1 VAQSILFYLFSTV
14 LIFASAMVVGGRN
27 PVHSVLFLILAFFN
41 AAGLFLLAGAE
52 LLAMILIIVYVG
64 SVAVLFLFMVMMLEV
79 DTQKLRHNMSQY
91 FTVGCF
97 IGIILAVELVAVGW
111 NWSPS
116 LRAHDVVSLPIIQ
129 AATQTNTHAIGEQ
142 IYTHYFYIF
151 QISGVILLVAMIGTI
166 VLTIRGTSTAKKQ
179 NYEDQMKR
187 NKENTLEIVKVPFK
201 TGIKL

>member
-1 VAQSILFYLFSTV
+1 MAQSILFYLFSTV

-64 SVAVLFLFMVMMLEV
+64 SVAVLFLFMVMMLDV
-79 DTQKLRHNMSQY
+79 DTQKLRRTMAKY

-97 IGIILAVELVAVGW
+97 IGIILAIELVTIGW

-116 LRAHDVVSLPIIQ
+116 LRAHDVISLPI
-129 AATQTNTHAIGEQ
+129 TTVPTNTHAIGEQ

-179 NYEDQMKR
+179 NYEEQMRR

>member
-1 VAQSILFYLFSTV
+1 MAQSILFYLFSTV

-64 SVAVLFLFMVMMLEV
+64 SVAVLFLFMVMMLDV
-79 DTQKLRHNMSQY
+79 DTQKLRRTMAKY

-97 IGIILAVELVAVGW
+97 IGIILAIELVTIGW

-116 LRAHDVVSLPIIQ
+116 LRAHDVISLPI
-129 AATQTNTHAIGEQ
+129 TTVPTNTHAIGEQ

-166 VLTIRGTSTAKKQ
+166 VLTIRGTSTAKNQ
-179 NYEDQMKR
+179 NYEEQMRR
-187 NKENTLEIVKVPFK
+187 NKENTLQIVKVPFK

>member
-1 VAQSILFYLFSTV
+1 
-14 LIFASAMVVGGRN
+14 
-27 PVHSVLFLILAFFN
+27 
-41 AAGLFLLAGAE
+41 
-52 LLAMILIIVYVG
+52 
-64 SVAVLFLFMVMMLEV
+64 MVMMLDV
-79 DTQKLRHNMSQY
+79 DTQKLRRTMAKY

-97 IGIILAVELVAVGW
+97 IGIILAIELVTIGW

-116 LRAHDVVSLPIIQ
+116 LRAHDVISLPI
-129 AATQTNTHAIGEQ
+129 TTVPTNTHAIGEQ

-179 NYEDQMKR
+179 NYEEQMRR
-187 NKENTLEIVKVPFK
+187 NKENTLQIVKVPFK

>member
-1 VAQSILFYLFSTV
+1 MAQSILFYLFSTV

-64 SVAVLFLFMVMMLEV
+64 SVAVLFLFMVMMLDV
-79 DTQKLRHNMSQY
+79 DTQKLRRTMAKY

-97 IGIILAVELVAVGW
+97 IGIILAIELVTIGW

-116 LRAHDVVSLPIIQ
+116 LRAHDVISLPI
-129 AATQTNTHAIGEQ
+129 TTVPTNTHALGEQ

-179 NYEDQMKR
+179 NYEEQMRR

>member
-1 VAQSILFYLFSTV
+1 MAQSILFYLFSTV

-64 SVAVLFLFMVMMLEV
+64 SVAVLFLFMVMMLDV
-79 DTQKLRHNMSQY
+79 DTQKLRRTMAKY

-97 IGIILAVELVAVGW
+97 IGIILAIELVTIGW

-116 LRAHDVVSLPIIQ
+116 LRAHDVISLPI
-129 AATQTNTHAIGEQ
+129 TTVPTNTHAIGEQ

-179 NYEDQMKR
+179 NYEEQMRR
-187 NKENTLEIVKVPFK
+187 NKENTLQIVKVPFK

>member
-1 VAQSILFYLFSTV
+1 
-14 LIFASAMVVGGRN
+14 MVVGGRN

-52 LLAMILIIVYVG
+52 LLAMTLVIVYVG
-64 SVAVLFLFMVMMLEV
+64 SVAVLFLFMVMMLDV
-79 DTQKLRHNMSQY
+79 DTQKLRHNMSRY
-91 FTVGCF
+91 FTIGCF
-97 IGIILAVELVAVGW
+97 IGIILVIELVAVGW

-116 LRAHDVVSLPIIQ
+116 LRAKDVISFPIIQ
-129 AATQTNTHAIGEQ
+129 SATQTNTHAIGEQ

-179 NYEDQMKR
+179 NYEEQMKR